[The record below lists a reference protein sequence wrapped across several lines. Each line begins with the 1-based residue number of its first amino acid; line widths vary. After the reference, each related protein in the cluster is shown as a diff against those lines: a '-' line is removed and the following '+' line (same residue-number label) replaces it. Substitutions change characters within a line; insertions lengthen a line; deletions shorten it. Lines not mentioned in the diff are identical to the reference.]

1 MAVWRRVQDAQWV
14 SRRSPKVW
22 RIVIPIFLLEGAWI
36 MLEGREGEQLSL
48 ELDELRRAL
57 RWERTQKERLLT
69 ELDILRRENQRLRET
84 VDDLEVRLAEIAQQ
98 RTLF

>member
-1 MAVWRRVQDAQWV
+1 
-14 SRRSPKVW
+14 
-22 RIVIPIFLLEGAWI
+22 

>member
-1 MAVWRRVQDAQWV
+1 MRD
-14 SRRSPKVW
+14 
-22 RIVIPIFLLEGAWI
+22 GH
-36 MLEGREGEQLSL
+36 EGEQLSL

-69 ELDILRRENQRLRET
+69 ELDILRRDNQRLRDS

>member
-1 MAVWRRVQDAQWV
+1 
-14 SRRSPKVW
+14 
-22 RIVIPIFLLEGAWI
+22 

-69 ELDILRRENQRLRET
+69 DLDILRRENQRLRET